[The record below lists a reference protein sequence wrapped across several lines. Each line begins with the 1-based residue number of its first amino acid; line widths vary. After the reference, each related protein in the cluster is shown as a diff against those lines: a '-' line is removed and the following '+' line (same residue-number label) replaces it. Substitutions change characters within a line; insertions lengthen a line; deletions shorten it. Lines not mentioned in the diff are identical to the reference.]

1 MIYFLNQF
9 ICLLFLTAWEGQLFL
24 VDGDRRTDKER
35 GNMRGQSI
43 VEAAL
48 FQQGLLHLG
57 TDLAEVAIVMEVLN
71 VLMIRNIA
79 ANRRISRLADVVF

>member
-1 MIYFLNQF
+1 
-9 ICLLFLTAWEGQLFL
+9 
-24 VDGDRRTDKER
+24 
-35 GNMRGQSI
+35 MRGQSI